1 MNDYSHTVAVAV
13 EFRHVV
19 NVVVVAANDVK
30 ENGSS
35 SLPSDTFPVAHAL
48 STPPSGRP
56 KVTIFRG
63 SVADIADVGD
73 VLPSTTPLLSPDCS
87 NATSIHRWFPVSIA
101 NDDIHPRALPNTYG

>member
-1 MNDYSHTVAVAV
+1 MT
-13 EFRHVV
+13 
-19 NVVVVAANDVK
+19 ANDVK

-35 SLPSDTFPVAHAL
+35 SLPSDTYPVAHAL

-73 VLPSTTPLLSPDCS
+73 VLPSTTPLLSPDCT
-87 NATSIHRWFPVSIA
+87 NVTGVHPRWFPVCIG
-101 NDDIHPRALPNTYG
+101 DDDHQRAPPNTYG